1 MPTSAQDPALAKR
14 QRDSL
19 RATETLEEREWVPL
33 WLAGPLLGLLGVFGM
48 TTIIWAILVL
58 VERVTK

>member
-1 MPTSAQDPALAKR
+1 M
-14 QRDSL
+14 

>member
-1 MPTSAQDPALAKR
+1 MAKR

-58 VERVTK
+58 AERMTK